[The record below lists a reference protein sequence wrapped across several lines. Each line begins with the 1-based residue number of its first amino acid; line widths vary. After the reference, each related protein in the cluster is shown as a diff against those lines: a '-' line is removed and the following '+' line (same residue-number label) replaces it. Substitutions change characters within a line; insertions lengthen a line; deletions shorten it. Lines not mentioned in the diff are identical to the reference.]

1 MEVYSLSEAR
11 KHLKELFDKVY
22 FDKEDIIIHRKSKES
37 VVVIPLEEYNALKE
51 TLYLLRSQA
60 NRDHL
65 LRSLKQAKRGDVIEK
80 EIE

>member
-1 MEVYSLSEAR
+1 MEVYSLTEAR
-11 KHLKELFDKVY
+11 KRLTELFDKVY
-22 FDKEDIIIHRKSKES
+22 FDKEDVVIHRKSRES

-60 NRDHL
+60 NREHL
-65 LRSLKQAKRGDVIEK
+65 MRSLKQARDGEVVEK

>member
-1 MEVYSLSEAR
+1 MEVYSLTEAR
-11 KHLKELFDKVY
+11 KRLTELFDKVY
-22 FDKEDIIIHRKSKES
+22 FDKEDVVIHRKSRES

-60 NRDHL
+60 NREHL
-65 LRSLKQAKRGDVIEK
+65 MRSLKQARGGEVIEK

>member
-1 MEVYSLSEAR
+1 MEVYSLTEAR

-51 TLYLLRSQA
+51 TLYLLRTQA